1 LCLPLDLLEKYE
13 LKKKSDGVKEP
24 MSNRIE
30 DYVNRDNRL
39 EEMYKKA
46 QSLGFSGRFSSHD
59 LSKNFIEKVSFC

>member
-1 LCLPLDLLEKYE
+1 
-13 LKKKSDGVKEP
+13 

-59 LSKNFIEKVSFC
+59 LSKNFKLRKLVFLKISIIDVL